1 MERKWLLAG
10 VAFLASGIAF
20 GAFGAHGL
28 KNVISDPD
36 KLLSF
41 ETGVR
46 YQLIHGVAFLA
57 MGSMA
62 NRTAAMNLA
71 VYRLLVFG
79 VILFSFSIYAL
90 ILASIGGD
98 SVLSKI
104 LGPITPIGGLLLI
117 IGWLMLFVQ
126 IWKSKA

>member
-1 MERKWLLAG
+1 MERKWLLTG
-10 VAFLASGIAF
+10 IAFLASGIAF

-28 KNVISDPD
+28 KNVITDPD
-36 KLLSF
+36 QLLSF

-57 MGSMA
+57 LGSMA
-62 NRTAAMNLA
+62 DRFSTLNFT

-90 ILASIGGD
+90 VLASIGGD
-98 SVLSKI
+98 SVISKI

-117 IGWLMLFVQ
+117 IGWLILFVRL
-126 IWKSKA
+126 WKSKV

>member
-1 MERKWLLAG
+1 MERKWLLTG
-10 VAFLASGIAF
+10 VAFMAIGIAL

-28 KNVISDPD
+28 KQVISDSD

-57 MGSMA
+57 LGA
-62 NRTAAMNLA
+62 LA
-71 VYRLLVFG
+71 DRFSAINSTVFRLLTSGVF
-79 VILFSFSIYAL
+79 LFSFSIYAL
-90 ILASIGGD
+90 VFASIGGD
-98 SVLSKI
+98 TVLSKI

-117 IGWLMLFVQ
+117 AGWILLFARL
-126 IWKSKA
+126 WKNRI